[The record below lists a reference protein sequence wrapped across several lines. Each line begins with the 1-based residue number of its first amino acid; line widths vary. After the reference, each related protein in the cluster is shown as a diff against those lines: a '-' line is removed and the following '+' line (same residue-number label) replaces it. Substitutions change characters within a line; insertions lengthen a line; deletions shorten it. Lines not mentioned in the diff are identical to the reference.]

1 MKIKCPKCDKIAEL
15 GDDFTYVKCSNCLLD
30 ISYGEYVKL
39 IAYKDA
45 RYSDVLGDYAKIL
58 VELHPDLLMIGRKKS
73 TARLM

>member
-45 RYSDVLGDYAKIL
+45 RYSDVLGDYAKDTSGATSGSL
-58 VELHPDLLMIGRKKS
+58 DDW
-73 TARLM
+73 